1 MNLASPEDGIIENDE
16 VTVQTAGPQHIDNFI
31 NSSLLKFP
39 KNENS
44 NNALP
49 QHCILES
56 DLPNE
61 VECMSVYDI
70 STPIATS
77 LLFQKQNSLVSNFL
91 QHSSSNI
98 MVDNIYVFISND
110 FNSKSRTY
118 HRTAQIETCINNI
131 KDKIIDA
138 NPISLAI
145 QAY

>member
-91 QHSSSNI
+91 QHSSSSNI
-98 MVDNIYVFISND
+98 
-110 FNSKSRTY
+110 
-118 HRTAQIETCINNI
+118 
-131 KDKIIDA
+131 
-138 NPISLAI
+138 
-145 QAY
+145 

>member
-1 MNLASPEDGIIENDE
+1 MKVQIKPNKKNALVKLLILCTIIKTFYLLRCCATNTKGEIQTYFPSNHENTQKRNFETSPEDGIIENDE

-61 VECMSVYDI
+61 VELMI
-70 STPIATS
+70 LI
-77 LLFQKQNSLVSNFL
+77 QKVALITEQRKSKLV
-91 QHSSSNI
+91 
-98 MVDNIYVFISND
+98 
-110 FNSKSRTY
+110 
-118 HRTAQIETCINNI
+118 
-131 KDKIIDA
+131 
-138 NPISLAI
+138 
-145 QAY
+145 